1 MKIYLATPY
10 NHSDYNIRVNRF
22 NNINKIAASIMN
34 DGHIVYSPISHSH
47 PIAEYGNLP
56 KDWSFWEKYDRT
68 FLEWADEL
76 WVFGG
81 KSTEGMA
88 DEIKAAEPL
97 GIPVQYFDEK
107 CERRL
112 A

>member
-47 PIAEYGNLP
+47 PIAECGNLP

-76 WVFGG
+76 WVYCCDGWKESSG
-81 KSTEGMA
+81 VNAEILIAKELNKSIRYIE
-88 DEIKAAEPL
+88 E
-97 GIPVQYFDEK
+97 
-107 CERRL
+107 
-112 A
+112 